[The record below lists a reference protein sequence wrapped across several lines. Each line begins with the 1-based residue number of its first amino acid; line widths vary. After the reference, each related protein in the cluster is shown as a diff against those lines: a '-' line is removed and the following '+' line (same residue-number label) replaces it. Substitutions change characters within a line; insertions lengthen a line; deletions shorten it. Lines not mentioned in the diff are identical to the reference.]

1 MQNPEQN
8 YSPAQEAVMRVHH
21 RIAEIGFEPGAA
33 VVARLLL
40 HPQQVGCLLGKGGF
54 IINEMRRA
62 TGASIR
68 IFPKEQVQKSVYHH
82 DDVVQ
87 VGYTDISKMW
97 TSDPI
102 LSRMAIRIIS
112 WCFLAGYW
120 KLAVCTGCTLSYN
133 K

>member
-1 MQNPEQN
+1 
-8 YSPAQEAVMRVHH
+8 MRVHH

-40 HPQQVGCLLGKGGF
+40 HPQQIGCLLGKGGF

-68 IFPKEQVQKSVYHH
+68 IFPKEQNQKSAYHH

-87 VGYTDISKMW
+87 VACTYISKMCW
-97 TSDPI
+97 TSEI
-102 LSRMAIRIIS
+102 LV
-112 WCFLAGYW
+112 LL
-120 KLAVCTGCTLSYN
+120 K
-133 K
+133 